1 MNKYEGT
8 LNRAKM
14 DSVLKRAYKSW
25 IDQGYRCTNK
35 KDGHYKYYGEK
46 GIRRVYSSRDFMGWY
61 ICEYKKRES
70 WVKPSVDRIDPMKDY
85 CFENIQLIE
94 LSENTKRRNLE
105 HGNPSASKIVMT
117 FDGKSGELLLIGSKR
132 ETERLTMVNRRDM
145 TRSCDTGKS
154 LRNGFSFKYCD

>member
-1 MNKYEGT
+1 MTKYEGS
-8 LNRAKM
+8 LNINKMNPVEKKAYKAWKDQGQRCQNPNDRAFNFYGAKGVKRIYEPREFIAWFVVQYSSKKEWNRA
-14 DSVLKRAYKSW
+14 
-25 IDQGYRCTNK
+25 T
-35 KDGHYKYYGEK
+35 
-46 GIRRVYSSRDFMGWY
+46 
-61 ICEYKKRES
+61 
-70 WVKPSVDRIDPMKDY
+70 VDRIDSNGNY
-85 CFENIQLIE
+85 EFGNIQLIE